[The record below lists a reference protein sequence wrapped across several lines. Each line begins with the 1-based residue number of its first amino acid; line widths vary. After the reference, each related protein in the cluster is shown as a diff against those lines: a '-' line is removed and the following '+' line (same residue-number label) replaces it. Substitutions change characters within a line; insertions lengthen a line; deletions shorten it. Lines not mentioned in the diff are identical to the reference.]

1 MQGKLQK
8 DGVILRFARDDA
20 EGKWFGDGEILH
32 MDGCSGLSLPH
43 CENQR
48 PPAAISFFV

>member
-20 EGKWFGDGEILH
+20 GRKWVWFDINLH
-32 MDGCSGLSLPH
+32 MDGHSGLLLPH
-43 CENQR
+43 CENR
-48 PPAAISFFV
+48 RSPTAISFFV